1 MEVQGSTLTVQ
12 SRGYKLTMMITFN
25 TEYRQQAGQYDSGT
39 TDYQLYSVVEMSTN
53 HMCFL

>member
-12 SRGYKLTMMITFN
+12 SRGYKLTMIITFN